1 MDLLQLI
8 TLLLVISAGVSYLNQ
23 RFVKLPG
30 TIGVVAISVVVSIVI
45 VVIGKTNNELS
56 DKIRDVS
63 ASMDF
68 SRILLDIML
77 GFLLF
82 ASALHF
88 DYQKLRKQQWPVF
101 VLSTLGVFMSTT
113 IFGLLLY
120 YLCSLFGI
128 ELPLVYCFIFG
139 ALISPTDPIAV
150 GAILKHS
157 KISEKLSTVIAGESL
172 FNDAVGLLLFVLLLE
187 FVQQPEAMISIGTV
201 GSLLLHEIL
210 GGIAIGLVAG
220 YSGYKLIKS
229 IKDFQTILLLSVAL
243 VLGISFLANYFHAS
257 IPLAAVSAGL
267 IIGNNSFHTDKVSDD
282 FLLKMWKMIDE
293 VLNTILFVMIGL
305 QLVAMPFLEEY
316 WLLGLF
322 SIVIILIART
332 VSVSLPALFL
342 LGKLNVNNVLIL
354 AWAGLRGGIS
364 IAMALSLPDS
374 QYKEGILSGCYFIV
388 LFSTIGQGLSINT
401 LIAALDRKALKS
413 QTKRP

>member
-1 MDLLQLI
+1 MDVLQLI
-8 TLLLVISAGVSYLNQ
+8 TILLVLSAGVSYLNQ
-23 RFVKLPG
+23 RFLKLPG

-56 DKIRDVS
+56 AKIREVS
-63 ASMDF
+63 AGMDF
-68 SRILLDIML
+68 SRILLDVML

-88 DYQKLRKQQWPVF
+88 DYQKLRKQKWSVF
-101 VLSTLGVFMSTT
+101 ALSTLGVFMSTVM
-113 IFGLLLY
+113 FGLLLY

-128 ELPLVYCFIFG
+128 ALSLVYCFVFG

-157 KISEKLSTVIAGESL
+157 KISDKLSTVIAGESL

-187 FVQQPEAMISIGTV
+187 FVEPEAIISISTIGN
-201 GSLLLHEIL
+201 LLVHEIL
-210 GGIAIGLVAG
+210 GGIAIGLAAG
-220 YSGYKLIKS
+220 YTGYRLIKS
-229 IKDFQTILLLSVAL
+229 IQDFQTILLLSVAL

-267 IIGNNSFHTDKVSDD
+267 IIGNKSFHTDKVSDN
-282 FLLKMWKMIDE
+282 FLLRTWKMIDE

-322 SIVIILIART
+322 SIAVILIART

-342 LGKLNVNNVLIL
+342 LGRLNFNNVFIL

-388 LFSTIGQGLSINT
+388 LFSTIGQGLSLNT
-401 LIAALDRKALKS
+401 LIAALARNDLKRGS
-413 QTKRP
+413 K

>member
-8 TLLLVISAGVSYLNQ
+8 TLLLVTSAGVSYLNQ

-56 DKIRDVS
+56 DKIREVS

-68 SRILLDIML
+68 SRILLDVML

-101 VLSTLGVFMSTT
+101 VLSTLGVFMSTI

-120 YLCSLFGI
+120 YLCSLSGI
-128 ELPLVYCFIFG
+128 ALSLVYCFIFG

-187 FVQQPEAMISIGTV
+187 FVQQPEAMISVGTV

-210 GGIAIGLVAG
+210 GGVAIGLLAG

-401 LIAALDRKALKS
+401 LIAALERKGLKRQS
-413 QTKRP
+413 NQS

>member
-8 TLLLVISAGVSYLNQ
+8 TLLLVISACVSYLNQ

-30 TIGVVAISVVVSIVI
+30 TIGVVAISVMVSIVI

-56 DKIRDVS
+56 DKIREVS
-63 ASMDF
+63 AGMDF
-68 SRILLDIML
+68 SRILLDVML

-128 ELPLVYCFIFG
+128 VLPLVYCFIFG

-187 FVQQPEAMISIGTV
+187 FVQQPEAMISISTV

-210 GGIAIGLVAG
+210 GGIAIGLLAG

-364 IAMALSLPDS
+364 IAMVLSLPDS

-401 LIAALDRKALKS
+401 LIAALDRKALKR
-413 QTKRP
+413 QAKRP

>member
-8 TLLLVISAGVSYLNQ
+8 TLLLVISASVSYLNQ

-56 DKIRDVS
+56 DKIREVS
-63 ASMDF
+63 AGMDF
-68 SRILLDIML
+68 SRILLDVML

-120 YLCSLFGI
+120 YMCSLFGI

-187 FVQQPEAMISIGTV
+187 FVQQPEAMISISTV

-210 GGIAIGLVAG
+210 GGIAIGLLAG

-322 SIVIILIART
+322 SIIIILIART

-413 QTKRP
+413 QAKRP

>member
-30 TIGVVAISVVVSIVI
+30 TIGVVAISVAVSIVI

-68 SRILLDIML
+68 SRILLDVML

-220 YSGYKLIKS
+220 YTGYRLIKS

-388 LFSTIGQGLSINT
+388 MFSTIGQGLSINT
-401 LIAALDRKALKS
+401 LIAALDRKGLKR
-413 QTKRP
+413 QAKRP

>member
-56 DKIRDVS
+56 VKIREVS
-63 ASMDF
+63 AGMDF
-68 SRILLDIML
+68 SRILLDVML

-210 GGIAIGLVAG
+210 GGIAIGLLAG

-267 IIGNNSFHTDKVSDD
+267 IIGNNSFHTDKISDD

>member
-56 DKIRDVS
+56 DKIREVS
-63 ASMDF
+63 AGMDF
-68 SRILLDIML
+68 SRILLDVML

-101 VLSTLGVFMSTT
+101 VLSTLGVFMSTI

-128 ELPLVYCFIFG
+128 ALPLVYCFIFG

-187 FVQQPEAMISIGTV
+187 FVQQPEAMISISTV

-322 SIVIILIART
+322 SIIIILIART

-401 LIAALDRKALKS
+401 LIAALDRKALKR

>member
-1 MDLLQLI
+1 MDFLQLI
-8 TLLLVISAGVSYLNQ
+8 TLLVVISAGVSYLNQ

-45 VVIGKTNNELS
+45 VIIGKTNNEFS
-56 DKIRDVS
+56 TKIRDVS
-63 ASMDF
+63 AGMDF
-68 SRILLDIML
+68 SRILLDVML

-101 VLSTLGVFMSTT
+101 ALSTLGVFMSTV

-120 YLCSLFGI
+120 YLCSLSGI
-128 ELPLVYCFIFG
+128 ALPLVYCFIFG

-157 KISEKLSTVIAGESL
+157 KISEKLSTVVAGESL
-172 FNDAVGLLLFVLLLE
+172 FNDAIGLLLFVLLLE
-187 FVQQPEAMISIGTV
+187 FVQQPEAMLSISTV
-201 GSLLLHEIL
+201 GNLLLHEIL
-210 GGIAIGLVAG
+210 GGILIGLLAG
-220 YSGYKLIKS
+220 YMGYKLIKS
-229 IKDFQTILLLSVAL
+229 IQDFQTILLLSVAL

-267 IIGNNSFHTDKVSDD
+267 IIGNNSFHTDKVSDN

-322 SIVIILIART
+322 SIVIILIARII
-332 VSVSLPALFL
+332 SVSLPALFL
-342 LGKLNVNNVLIL
+342 LGKLNFNNVFIL

-364 IAMALSLPDS
+364 IAMALSLPES

-388 LFSTIGQGLSINT
+388 LFSTIGQGLSLNR
-401 LIAALDRKALKS
+401 LIAILDKKDLR
-413 QTKRP
+413 RGME

>member
-388 LFSTIGQGLSINT
+388 LFSTIAVSYTHLT
-401 LIAALDRKALKS
+401 LPTKA
-413 QTKRP
+413 

>member
-63 ASMDF
+63 AGMDF
-68 SRILLDIML
+68 SRILLDVML

-210 GGIAIGLVAG
+210 GGIAIGLLAG

-267 IIGNNSFHTDKVSDD
+267 IIGNNSFHTDKISDD

-342 LGKLNVNNVLIL
+342 FGKLNVNNVLIL

-388 LFSTIGQGLSINT
+388 LFSTIGQGLTINT
-401 LIAALDRKALKS
+401 LIAALDRKALKR
-413 QTKRP
+413 QAKRS

>member
-8 TLLLVISAGVSYLNQ
+8 TLLLVISACVSYLNQ

-30 TIGVVAISVVVSIVI
+30 TIGVVAISVMVSIVI

-56 DKIRDVS
+56 DKIREVS
-63 ASMDF
+63 AGMDF
-68 SRILLDIML
+68 SRILLDVML

-128 ELPLVYCFIFG
+128 VLPLVYCFIFG

-187 FVQQPEAMISIGTV
+187 FVQQPEAMISISTV

-210 GGIAIGLVAG
+210 GGIAIGLLAG

-401 LIAALDRKALKS
+401 LIAALDRKALKR
-413 QTKRP
+413 QAKRP

>member
-101 VLSTLGVFMSTT
+101 VLSTLGVFMSTI

-120 YLCSLFGI
+120 YMCSLFGI
-128 ELPLVYCFIFG
+128 ELPLVSCFIFG

-187 FVQQPEAMISIGTV
+187 FVQQPEAMISISTV
-201 GSLLLHEIL
+201 SSLLLHEIL

-243 VLGISFLANYFHAS
+243 VLGISFFANYFHAS

-322 SIVIILIART
+322 SIIIILIART

-401 LIAALDRKALKS
+401 LIAALDRKALKR
-413 QTKRP
+413 QAKRP